1 MIELYQFQVSPC
13 CMKVRMVLA
22 EKRQDWELCPVTTY
36 KPDHYQPEY
45 QALNP
50 QGYFGDQC

>member
-1 MIELYQFQVSPC
+1 MIELYQFQDSPC

-50 QGYFGDQC
+50 QGYFGGQC